1 MPDDDMPG
9 SPLFEQMKLQ
19 FLPLADTISV
29 FSAARVAGVSC
40 HTIRRWCD
48 EGRISFAYKLVGRWR
63 IDRAQ
68 FLDWIDRQRTNG
80 LR

>member
-1 MPDDDMPG
+1 
-9 SPLFEQMKLQ
+9 MKLQ

-48 EGRISFAYKLVGRWR
+48 EGRIVCAYKLVGRWR
-63 IDRAQ
+63 IDRDA
-68 FLDWIDRQRTNG
+68 FLAWLDEQRGSG